1 MLANAI
7 NTSGIIRSAGTGLKE
22 AFVWL
27 CPEFI
32 ICRNYRFKDDTK
44 GYHSSEI
51 KERLTP
57 I

>member
-1 MLANAI
+1 MMKSAVNMR
-7 NTSGIIRSAGTGLKE
+7 GIIRTAKPGRKRE
-22 AFVWL
+22 IVWL

-32 ICRNYRFKDDTK
+32 ICRNYRFKDNIK
-44 GYHSSEI
+44 GYHSSET